1 MQVAMQVAIFQ
12 NFCLPDCLPCIQ
24 TNQEGED
31 LSELEAHWK
40 LERLEILSPR
50 PGQRVTKSRWIR
62 ARTCVAPNCI
72 QIIQT
77 FATFYGHHSYLD
89 LFTVRVQQWRKKL
102 RCLCEKHQNVYLND
116 STWICGLGLGRF
128 EHKVW
133 WSKAKRSLLL
143 LTAGPEETS
152 GFSSVRPVCSFNS
165 TLSTLSWW
173 QTQRIQHRPLI
184 FVCRAFNT
192 SPLDPSVPAT
202 KLPSILG
209 RWSVTFHLQ
218 TIGRMKQEKSDI
230 DGYSMI

>member
-1 MQVAMQVAIFQ
+1 MCPTQ
-12 NFCLPDCLPCIQ
+12 LH
-24 TNQEGED
+24 TNHTNICD
-31 LSELEAHWK
+31 FLW
-40 LERLEILSPR
+40 R
-50 PGQRVTKSRWIR
+50 PFLFGLIHRSGSAVT
-62 ARTCVAPNCI
+62 
-72 QIIQT
+72 
-77 FATFYGHHSYLD
+77 
-89 LFTVRVQQWRKKL
+89 KKL
-102 RCLCEKHQNVYLND
+102 RYLCEKHQNVYLND
-116 STWICGLGLGRF
+116 STWICGFGLGRF

-152 GFSSVRPVCSFNS
+152 EFSSVRPVCSFNS

-202 KLPSILG
+202 KLPSIWG
-209 RWSVTFHLQ
+209 RLSVTFHLQ